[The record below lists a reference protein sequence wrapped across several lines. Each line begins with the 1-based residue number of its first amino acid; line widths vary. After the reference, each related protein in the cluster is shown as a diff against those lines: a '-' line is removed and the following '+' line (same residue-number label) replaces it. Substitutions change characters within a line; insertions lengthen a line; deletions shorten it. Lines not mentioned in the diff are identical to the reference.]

1 MLPLQEQTSNS
12 LVALR
17 RQTEVERSRE
27 SERERERARDRE
39 REREGE
45 PGKRRDGKGL
55 GRVSD

>member
-27 SERERERARDRE
+27 SEREREREIE
-39 REREGE
+39 RERGRARE
-45 PGKRRDGKGL
+45 KKGWK
-55 GRVSD
+55 GFRKG

>member
-27 SERERERARDRE
+27 SERERARDRE
-39 REREGE
+39 RERES
-45 PGKRRDGKGL
+45 PGKEGME
-55 GRVSD
+55 RV